1 MIGISPILSQSMTDA
16 MFALAKDRNIPHQAE
31 VCPGGTG
38 TDADHITACLC
49 GVPGALLS
57 IPQRYMHTP
66 IECIDLHDIAAV
78 GDLMAAYVSKGG
90 VVCE

>member
-1 MIGISPILSQSMTDA
+1 MIGISPILSQSMTKQMLD
-16 MFALAKDRNIPHQAE
+16 LAKAHQIPHQTE

-66 IECIDLHDIAAV
+66 IETVDIRDVAAI
-78 GDLMAAYVSKGG
+78 GDLMAAYIAKGG
-90 VVCE
+90 SVCE

>member
-1 MIGISPILSQSMTDA
+1 MIGISPILSQPMTKR
-16 MFALAKDRNIPHQAE
+16 MLALAKTHDILHQTE
-31 VCPGGTG
+31 VCGGGTG

-66 IECIDLHDIAAV
+66 VETVDLRDVAAV
-78 GDLMAAYVSKGG
+78 GDLMAAYVNEGG
-90 VVCE
+90 AVCE